1 MNEKE
6 EKLNSVFSVINDEVK
21 IIQEILDAR
30 ENQNFQSEFSNTETK
45 TYQTIVKQNL
55 NDLTNEVFNLYK
67 AGFIPL
73 TPIQI
78 IDLDGKPYLCQTV
91 CLTKNKLS
99 IHNLGID
106 SENLNTP
113 IVSNIEDESCTDY

>member
-21 IIQEILDAR
+21 IIQKILDAR

-55 NDLTNEVFNLYK
+55 NDLTDEVFNLYK

>member
-6 EKLNSVFSVINDEVK
+6 EKLGVDKAVEIK
-21 IIQEILDAR
+21 IMQEILDAR
-30 ENQNFQSEFSNTETK
+30 QNQNFQSEFSNRKTK
-45 TYQTIVKQNL
+45 SYQTIVKQNL
-55 NDLTNEVFNLYK
+55 NCLTDEVFNLYK

-99 IHNLGID
+99 IHNLAID

-113 IVSNIEDESCTDY
+113 IVSNIEDESCPDY

>member
-106 SENLNTP
+106 SENLNIP
-113 IVSNIEDESCTDY
+113 IVSNIEEESCPDY